1 MVTIRVPCST
11 ANLGPGFDAL
21 GLALDISMTAQLDD
35 SAPVDA
41 GHPAQVA
48 FRTGGGKGPLSITTK
63 IPPGKGL
70 GYSGA
75 SCVVGFA
82 AAAHQQNRTVD
93 RDEIFAKAAALEG
106 HPDNVAPSVYGGFV
120 VTAAQRAISVPCSLD
135 VNVLVWIPPGETA
148 TRSSR
153 AALPSMVRFEDAV
166 FNVGRASLMVAAM
179 ATGDIQA
186 LSDACADRLHQSARL
201 ANSPDSATT
210 IETALDAGAI
220 SAWLSG
226 SGPTVAIMVESGALD
241 RVRSGLPDHGHSKIL
256 SIDTSGLSVTA

>member
-21 GLALDISMTAQLDD
+21 GLALDISMTARLDD

-48 FRTGGGKGPLSITTK
+48 FGAGGGTGPLSITTK

-82 AAAHQQNRTVD
+82 AAAHQQNLTVD
-93 RDEIFAKAAALEG
+93 RDEIFARAAKLEG

-120 VTAAQRAISVPCSLD
+120 VTAAQRAIRVPCSLD
-135 VNVLVWIPPGETA
+135 VDVLVWIPPGETA

-153 AALPSMVRFEDAV
+153 ATLPSRVPFEDAV

-179 ATGDIQA
+179 ATGNLQA
-186 LSDACADRLHQSARL
+186 LSDACADRLHQPARL
-201 ANSPDSATT
+201 ASSPDSATT
-210 IETALDAGAI
+210 IEAALNAGAV

-226 SGPTVAIMVESGALD
+226 SGPTVAMMVESANID
-241 RVRSGLPDHGHSKIL
+241 RVRSSLPDHGHSKIV
-256 SIDTSGLSVTA
+256 SIDASGLTVTA